1 MNAQTVKQ
9 ETTSIRGL
17 EWDARVRKVVSLSF
31 LAIGLGTALIL
42 AVGTFLGNSE
52 FPFFFIQLKH

>member
-9 ETTSIRGL
+9 EYTSIRDIG
-17 EWDARVRKVVSLSF
+17 WDAVQRKAVSLSF

-42 AVGTFLGNSE
+42 AVGTFLGN
-52 FPFFFIQLKH
+52 

>member
-9 ETTSIRGL
+9 EITSIRDL

-31 LAIGLGTALIL
+31 LATGLGTALIF
-42 AVGTFLGNSE
+42 AVGTFLGN
-52 FPFFFIQLKH
+52 

>member
-9 ETTSIRGL
+9 EITSIRDL

-31 LAIGLGTALIL
+31 LATGLGIALIL
-42 AVGTFLGNSE
+42 VVGTFLGN
-52 FPFFFIQLKH
+52 

>member
-9 ETTSIRGL
+9 EITSIRDL

-31 LAIGLGTALIL
+31 LATGLGTAPIF
-42 AVGTFLGNSE
+42 AVGTFLGN
-52 FPFFFIQLKH
+52 